1 MAKDAPNFE
10 AWDQATLAQFAKET
24 YNRLQ
29 EMQEA
34 NEQLRLD
41 LKDAMKLVRQQHNK
55 DDWK

>member
-1 MAKDAPNFE
+1 MNKDLPNFA
-10 AWDQATLAQFAKET
+10 AWNIDTLAACAT
-24 YNRLQ
+24 DMYIRLQ

-41 LKDAMKLVRQQHNK
+41 LKDAMKLVRQQHDK